1 MPFIA
6 SIILLQVA
14 LIVAAVDEGFLILAR
29 SLRSLLDISANSLLL
44 GADLGF
50 VRLACH
56 LRAKLRECKVYL
68 RQCLL
73 GIIGYLQFD
82 ARPRRCLGRTK
93 LFAAAQDRRHE
104 ALRRCPGHLKQ
115 ELCLSLRPSSFLP
128 SSLWRWAEAASF

>member
-29 SLRSLLDISANSLLL
+29 RLRSLLDISANSLLL

-50 VRLACH
+50 VRFGCH
-56 LRAKLRECKVYL
+56 RRAKLRECKVYL

-73 GIIGYLQFD
+73 GI
-82 ARPRRCLGRTK
+82 K
-93 LFAAAQDRRHE
+93 
-104 ALRRCPGHLKQ
+104 
-115 ELCLSLRPSSFLP
+115 
-128 SSLWRWAEAASF
+128 

>member
-14 LIVAAVDEGFLILAR
+14 LIVAAVDEGFLILAQ

-50 VRLACH
+50 VRFGCH
-56 LRAKLRECKVYL
+56 RRAKLRECKVYL

-73 GIIGYLQFD
+73 GI
-82 ARPRRCLGRTK
+82 K
-93 LFAAAQDRRHE
+93 
-104 ALRRCPGHLKQ
+104 
-115 ELCLSLRPSSFLP
+115 
-128 SSLWRWAEAASF
+128 